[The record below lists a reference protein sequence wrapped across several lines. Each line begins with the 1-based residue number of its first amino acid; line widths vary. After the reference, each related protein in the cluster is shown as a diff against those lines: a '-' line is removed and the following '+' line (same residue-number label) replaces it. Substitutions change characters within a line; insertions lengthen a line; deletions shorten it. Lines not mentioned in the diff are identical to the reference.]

1 MKIQSHKFKELSRK
15 ALQDQRLQEN
25 LRLIG
30 TRFTALRELAFSA
43 LENGQELRGMA
54 RDVKEKSLANLPVI
68 LESLEENIDRAG
80 GHLHWARN
88 ASEANEIVLNL
99 ARKYGVH
106 SVVKGKSMVSEEIG
120 LNGFLQKNGLQV
132 WETDLGEFIIQLAN
146 EPPSHIVGPALHKN
160 KREIAELFVKELGI
174 AYTDDP
180 QELAMAA
187 RRFLREKFLTA
198 DMGISGANIVVAETG
213 SIVLLE
219 NEGNIRLTT
228 TAPRVHVA
236 ITGIE
241 KVVASLEDLAILLSI
256 LARSATGQDMAVYTS
271 IITGPR
277 KEDELDGPEGFH
289 LILLDNGRSKIHSD
303 PALRESLYCLRCGAC
318 LNTCP
323 VYLKAGGHSYGWV
336 YSGPMGLMFASQLL
350 PPRLARQ
357 LPHAS
362 TLCGACRDVCPVKI
376 DIPKVLLEL
385 RYRFGEGLEKDSR
398 ISFLDRFLPAAY
410 AWVASQ
416 STIYRLLSRA
426 ARKLRPLLCPGGHW
440 LPFPPPFSGW
450 TKKRTFPALG
460 PAFFELWPG
469 LKQELAKS
477 RRRQ

>member
-1 MKIQSHKFKELSRK
+1 MRVRSHKFKELSRQ

-25 LRLIG
+25 LCVIG
-30 TRFTALRELAFSA
+30 IRFSALRELAFSKLGNA
-43 LENGQELRGMA
+43 DELRTMA
-54 RDVKEKSLANLPVI
+54 RSVKENSLSNLPWI
-68 LESLEENIDRAG
+68 LETLESNIQKAG

-88 ASEANEIVLNL
+88 AKEANEIVLSL
-99 ARKYGVH
+99 ARKYDARTI
-106 SVVKGKSMVSEEIG
+106 VKGKSMVSEEIG
-120 LNGFLQKNGLQV
+120 LNRFLAKHGLQV
-132 WETDLGEFIIQLAN
+132 WETDLGEFIIQLAH

-160 KREIAELFVKELGI
+160 RKQIAQLFAKNLGI
-174 AYTDDP
+174 SYTEDP

-187 RRFLREKFLTA
+187 RRFLRERFLTA

-228 TAPRVHVA
+228 TIPRVHVA

-241 KVVASLEDLAILLSI
+241 KVISTLEDLGILLSI

-277 KEDELDGPEGFH
+277 KEEELDGPEEFH
-289 LILLDNGRSKIHSD
+289 LILLDNGRSKIYAH
-303 PALRESLYCLRCGAC
+303 PVLRESLYCLRCGAC
-318 LNTCP
+318 LNSCP

-336 YSGPMGLMFASQLL
+336 YSGPMGLMFTSQLL

-385 RYRFGEGLEKDSR
+385 RARFMEGIEKDTGTT
-398 ISFLDRFLPAAY
+398 FLDRFLPQVY
-410 AWVASQ
+410 AWVISHPAVYS
-416 STIYRLLSRA
+416 LLSRA
-426 ARKLRPLLCPGGHW
+426 ARKLRPVLCPGGRW
-440 LPFPPPFSGW
+440 LPLLPPFSRW
-450 TKKRTFPALG
+450 TRKRSFPAL
-460 PAFFELWPG
+460 PSSFSQMWPD
-469 LKQELAKS
+469 LKKKLMQS
-477 RRRQ
+477 RRNP